1 MNRDFAVNSIRTCAA
16 AAASVI
22 LLGGCASTMNNA
34 EYSGDVIGA
43 SPASSTEEN
52 EQAVSHDPLI
62 DAPHRAVMKC
72 VSEGPITVLQRI
84 KEVDFACQD
93 VGVSAKIDEIRDA
106 GWRIVSMEVGEDIE
120 SDRHVGFPVTIV
132 VRKLY

>member
-16 AAASVI
+16 AAASV
-22 LLGGCASTMNNA
+22 LVLAGCASTMNEA
-34 EYSGDVIGA
+34 GYSSDVIGG
-43 SPASSTEEN
+43 SPMSSAEQS
-52 EQAVSHDPLI
+52 EQALSHDPLI

-84 KEVDFACQD
+84 KEIDFACQD

>member
-1 MNRDFAVNSIRTCAA
+1 MNLIRIFAAV
-16 AAASVI
+16 AASVL
-22 LLGGCASTMNNA
+22 LLGGCASTKNGA
-34 EYSGDVIGA
+34 GYSSDAIGGKGML
-43 SPASSTEEN
+43 SSDES

-106 GWRIVSMEVGEDIE
+106 GWRIVSMEVGEDLE